1 MNSTFNWDT
10 KIALF
15 VVCYTAEE
23 VGKEGTFHSDT
34 VFSCNTVSSLQKCA
48 IPPIMCFDHIEDT
61 NASQTDQKYGYAIE
75 CVFAACCEVS
85 RWRAGGGARRQE
97 ATFQSVCSA
106 ISTPTPPLII
116 HKYKIQNSK
125 IQKYKN
131 SKTQKYAT
139 LANTQ
144 IQCKYVIRHIHIHS
158 KSNAEI

>member
-1 MNSTFNWDT
+1 MSASQPRKWGRR
-10 KIALF
+10 ALF
-15 VVCYTAEE
+15 TLTLSFPAILCPHCKNVQY
-23 VGKEGTFHSDT
+23 
-34 VFSCNTVSSLQKCA
+34 LQLCVLITLKT
-48 IPPIMCFDHIEDT
+48 PMQVKLT
-61 NASQTDQKYGYAIE
+61 KNMVYAIE

>member
-1 MNSTFNWDT
+1 MR
-10 KIALF
+10 ALF
-15 VVCYTAEE
+15 TLTLSFPAILCPHCKNVQY
-23 VGKEGTFHSDT
+23 
-34 VFSCNTVSSLQKCA
+34 LQLCVLITLKT
-48 IPPIMCFDHIEDT
+48 PMQVKLT
-61 NASQTDQKYGYAIE
+61 KNMVYAIE

-131 SKTQKYAT
+131 TKIQKHKNTPPLLTHKYNANMLSDTYTYIQKAMQKYKIT
-139 LANTQ
+139 QFKMNTSHKEKNVE
-144 IQCKYVIRHIHIHS
+144 C
-158 KSNAEI
+158 